1 MLSMISSD
9 TADAGTRMAHN
20 QPAVAAC
27 PSGRAAA
34 REFRGGFIVFA
45 RPRHGTGS
53 PVAGPDL
60 EVAALR
66 LPEITAARLPQ
77 GQPSVRQQYLSTTYL
92 NKARSAAAI
101 GGISGPHPARDPV

>member
-27 PSGRAAA
+27 PSGRVAAA
-34 REFRGGFIVFA
+34 REFRGGLMVFA
-45 RPRHGTGS
+45 RPRPVTGS
-53 PVAGPDL
+53 RVVGRDL
-60 EVAALR
+60 EIPAL
-66 LPEITAARLPQ
+66 RLPQ
-77 GQPSVRQQYLSTTYL
+77 GQASVRQQYLSKTYL
-92 NKARSAAAI
+92 IKARGAAAS